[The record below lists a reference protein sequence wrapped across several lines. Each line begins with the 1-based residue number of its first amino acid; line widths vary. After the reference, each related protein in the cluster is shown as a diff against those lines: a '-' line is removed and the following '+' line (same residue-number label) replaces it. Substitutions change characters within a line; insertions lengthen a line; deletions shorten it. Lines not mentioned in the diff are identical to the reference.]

1 MENRRTPITIEF
13 TGLPNSGKT
22 TLIHSLDKTFS
33 KDGFRVKVVREDS
46 ETVPKEIPKKTWE
59 RNAYITLGQL
69 KSLIHISFCDSDIIF
84 IDRGF
89 YDALFWANFLNSQG
103 VCSKEESIFM
113 LNVLDGFNKTF
124 DISPDILIVLD
135 SSVEESLRRRNNQ
148 VGAGTPLLSKNDFLM
163 AYKTNLLKFYT
174 SVDTPKEFI
183 DTTNL
188 SVEEVEKLV
197 HKYILDFSKKS

>member
-1 MENRRTPITIEF
+1 MEKRKTPITIEF

-33 KDGFRVKVVREDS
+33 KDGFKVKIVRENS

-59 RNAYITLGQL
+59 RNTYITLGQL
-69 KSLIHISFCDSDIIF
+69 KSLIHLSFCDFDIIF

-89 YDALFWANFLNSQG
+89 YDALFWTNFLNSQG

-113 LNVLDGFNKTF
+113 LNVLDGFNRTF
-124 DISPDILIVLD
+124 NISPDILIVLD

-163 AYKTNLLKFYT
+163 AYKTNLLKFYD
-174 SVDTPKEFI
+174 SVNTQKKYL

-188 SVEEVEKLV
+188 SIEEVEKLV
-197 HKYILDFSKKS
+197 HKYILDFSRNS

>member
-1 MENRRTPITIEF
+1 MEKRKTPITIEF

-33 KDGFRVKVVREDS
+33 KDGFKVKVVREDS

-59 RNAYITLGQL
+59 RNTYITLGQL
-69 KSLIHISFCDSDIIF
+69 KSLIHLSFCDFDIIF

-113 LNVLDGFNKTF
+113 LNVLDGFNRTF
-124 DISPDILIVLD
+124 NISPDILIVLD

-148 VGAGTPLLSKNDFLM
+148 VGAGTLFYLRMIFLQLIRLSF
-163 AYKTNLLKFYT
+163 
-174 SVDTPKEFI
+174 
-183 DTTNL
+183 
-188 SVEEVEKLV
+188 
-197 HKYILDFSKKS
+197 

>member
-1 MENRRTPITIEF
+1 MEKRKTPITIEF

-33 KDGFRVKVVREDS
+33 KDGFKVKIVREDS

-59 RNAYITLGQL
+59 RNTYITLGQL
-69 KSLIHISFCDSDIIF
+69 KSLIHLSFCDFDIIF

-113 LNVLDGFNKTF
+113 LNVLDGFNRTF
-124 DISPDILIVLD
+124 NISPDILIVLD

-148 VGAGTPLLSKNDFLM
+148 VGAGTPLLSKNDLLM
-163 AYKTNLLKFYT
+163 AYKTNLLKFYD
-174 SVDTPKEFI
+174 SVNTQKKYL

>member
-1 MENRRTPITIEF
+1 MEKRKTPITIEF

-33 KDGFRVKVVREDS
+33 KDGFKVKIVREDS

-59 RNAYITLGQL
+59 RNTYITLGQL
-69 KSLIHISFCDSDIIF
+69 KSLIHLSFCDFDIIF

-113 LNVLDGFNKTF
+113 LNVLDGFNRTF
-124 DISPDILIVLD
+124 NISPDILIVLD

-163 AYKTNLLKFYT
+163 AYKTNLLKFYD
-174 SVDTPKEFI
+174 SVNTQKKYL

>member
-1 MENRRTPITIEF
+1 MEKRKTPITIEF

-33 KDGFRVKVVREDS
+33 KDGFKVKIVRENS

-59 RNAYITLGQL
+59 RNTYITLGQL
-69 KSLIHISFCDSDIIF
+69 KSLIHLSFCDFDIIF

-113 LNVLDGFNKTF
+113 LNVLDGFNRTF
-124 DISPDILIVLD
+124 NISPDILIVLD

-163 AYKTNLLKFYT
+163 AYKTNLLKFYD
-174 SVDTPKEFI
+174 SVNTQKKYL

-188 SVEEVEKLV
+188 SIEEVEKLV
-197 HKYILDFSKKS
+197 HKYILDFSRNS

>member
-33 KDGFRVKVVREDS
+33 KDGFKVKVVREDS

-59 RNAYITLGQL
+59 RNTYITLGQL
-69 KSLIHISFCDSDIIF
+69 KSLIHLSFCDFDIIF

-113 LNVLDGFNKTF
+113 LNVLDGFNRTF
-124 DISPDILIVLD
+124 NISPDILIVLD

-163 AYKTNLLKFYT
+163 AYKTNLLKFYD
-174 SVDTPKEFI
+174 SVNTQKKYL